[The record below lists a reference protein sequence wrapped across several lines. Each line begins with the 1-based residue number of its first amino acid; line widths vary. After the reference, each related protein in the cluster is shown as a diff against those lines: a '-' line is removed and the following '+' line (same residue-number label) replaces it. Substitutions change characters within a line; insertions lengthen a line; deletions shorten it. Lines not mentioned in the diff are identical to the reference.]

1 MTEPSPGE
9 RLAAALRRSPIHV
22 DPSLASALPAAA
34 RRELIAK
41 FRRAPAPV
49 FVVLVPIVK
58 GGTWTDDEQLATVVH
73 DRLGRDGIFITF
85 DDDSQDLRARE
96 WGGDHQADRAA
107 WAVALD
113 RAMDDAPLAA
123 RLSRVADL
131 IVAGTGQQEYDR
143 VSAEIDK
150 RYKARHGTAPGERG
164 ADGSGG
170 DGGGG
175 DGGGLAL
182 PLGAGAAAAAG
193 VAGLLLWRRRRMA
206 SVRREGEGLLMPR
219 TVFATAHRATEDQ
232 LREQASREVIAFGE
246 LLDDSTVPTSGERTR
261 ALMARAL
268 DAYQA
273 AGKTLDAARGV
284 PDLAGVLVLLD
295 QGRDALAS
303 AQAVAKGGSEIP
315 PVPLCFFNPLHGD
328 ATGELDWRPVGSRR
342 RLSVRTCRTCARAA
356 RDKRAP
362 EVLTDRRDGREV
374 PYYEVDPSSS
384 VWAETGYGQLRD
396 DLIERVLRGDN
407 TPR

>member
-1 MTEPSPGE
+1 MLTEPSPGE
-9 RLAAALRRSPIHV
+9 RLAAALRRSPVHV

-34 RRELIAK
+34 RRALIAK
-41 FRRAPAPV
+41 LRKAPAPV

-58 GGTWTDDEQLATVVH
+58 GGTWTDAEQLATVVH

-96 WGGDHQADRAA
+96 WGGDHRADRAA
-107 WAVALD
+107 WAVTLD

-123 RLSRVADL
+123 RLSRVTDL
-131 IVAGTGQQEYDR
+131 IVSGTGQQEYDR

-150 RYKARHGTAPGERG
+150 RYKARHGEPSPE
-164 ADGSGG
+164 GG
-170 DGGGG
+170 TGGGE
-175 DGGGLAL
+175 GGLAL
-182 PLGAGAAAAAG
+182 PLGAGAAGAAAAG
-193 VAGLLLWRRRRMA
+193 VAGFLVWRRRRMA

-219 TVFATAHRATEDQ
+219 TVFATANRATEDQ

-246 LLDDSTVPTSGERTR
+246 LLDDSTVPTSGERPRT
-261 ALMARAL
+261 LVARAL

-303 AQAVAKGGSEIP
+303 AQAVAKGKPEIP

-328 ATGELDWRPVGSRR
+328 ATGELDWRPLGSRR
-342 RLSVRTCRTCARAA
+342 RLSVRTCRPCARAA
-356 RDKRAP
+356 RDKRTP

-374 PYYEVDPSSS
+374 PYYEADPSRS

>member
-1 MTEPSPGE
+1 MLAEPSPGE
-9 RLAAALRRSPIHV
+9 RLAAALRRSPVYV
-22 DPSLASALPAAA
+22 DPSLASALPTAA
-34 RRELIAK
+34 RRALVARLRK
-41 FRRAPAPV
+41 APVPV

-73 DRLGRDGIFITF
+73 DRLGRDGVFVTF

-96 WGGDHQADRAA
+96 WGGEHGADRAA
-107 WAVALD
+107 WAIALD
-113 RAMDDAPLAA
+113 RDMDDAPLAQ
-123 RLSRVADL
+123 RLDRLADL
-131 IVAGTGQQEYDR
+131 IVSGRGRQEYAR
-143 VSAEIDK
+143 VSAELEK
-150 RYKARHGTAPGERG
+150 RYRARHGNSPSE
-164 ADGSGG
+164 
-170 DGGGG
+170 GG

-182 PLGAGAAAAAG
+182 PLGAGAAGAAVAGAAG
-193 VAGLLLWRRRRMA
+193 FLLWRRRRMA
-206 SVRREGEGLLMPR
+206 SVRREGEALLMPR
-219 TVFATAHRATEDQ
+219 TVFATANRATLDQ

-246 LLDDSTVPTSGERTR
+246 LLDSTDVPTSDERPR

-303 AQAVAKGGSEIP
+303 AQAVAKGGAEIP

-328 ATGELDWRPVGSRR
+328 AASEIDWRPVGSRK
-342 RLSVRTCRTCARAA
+342 RLSVRTCRPCARAA

-374 PYYEVDPSSS
+374 PYYEADPASS

-396 DLIERVLRGDN
+396 DLIERVLRGDHS
-407 TPR
+407 PR

>member
-1 MTEPSPGE
+1 MLTEPSPGE
-9 RLAAALRRSPIHV
+9 RLAAALRRSPVHV

-34 RRELIAK
+34 RRTLIAK
-41 FRRAPAPV
+41 LRKAPAPV

-58 GGTWTDDEQLATVVH
+58 GGTWTDAEQLATVVH

-96 WGGDHQADRAA
+96 WGGDHRADRAA
-107 WAVALD
+107 WAVTLD

-131 IVAGTGQQEYDR
+131 IVSGTGQQEYDR

-150 RYKARHGTAPGERG
+150 RYKARHGTSPPGRG
-164 ADGSGG
+164 DG

-175 DGGGLAL
+175 LAV
-182 PLGAGAAAAAG
+182 PLGAGAAVAVAAG
-193 VAGLLLWRRRRMA
+193 AGFLLWRRRRMA

-219 TVFATAHRATEDQ
+219 TVFATANRATEDQ
-232 LREQASREVIAFGE
+232 LRAQASREVIAFGE
-246 LLDDSTVPTSGERTR
+246 LLDDSAVPTSEERART
-261 ALMARAL
+261 LVARAL

-273 AGKTLDAARGV
+273 AGKTLDAAQGV

-303 AQAVAKGGSEIP
+303 AQAVAKGRPRSRP
-315 PVPLCFFNPLHGD
+315 SRCASSTRST
-328 ATGELDWRPVGSRR
+328 ATRP
-342 RLSVRTCRTCARAA
+342 
-356 RDKRAP
+356 
-362 EVLTDRRDGREV
+362 
-374 PYYEVDPSSS
+374 PSS
-384 VWAETGYGQLRD
+384 TGGPSAPA
-396 DLIERVLRGDN
+396 GG
-407 TPR
+407 

>member
-1 MTEPSPGE
+1 MLTEPSPGE
-9 RLAAALRRSPIHV
+9 RLAAALRRSPVHV
-22 DPSLASALPAAA
+22 DPSLASALPAPA
-34 RRELIAK
+34 RRTLIAK
-41 FRRAPAPV
+41 LRKAPAPV

-58 GGTWTDDEQLATVVH
+58 GGTWTDAEQLATVVH

-85 DDDSQDLRARE
+85 DDDSRDLRARE
-96 WGGDHQADRAA
+96 WGGDHRADRAA
-107 WAVALD
+107 WAVTLD

-131 IVAGTGQQEYDR
+131 IVSGTGQQEYDR

-150 RYKARHGTAPGERG
+150 RYKARHGTPPPGRG
-164 ADGSGG
+164 DG

-175 DGGGLAL
+175 LAV
-182 PLGAGAAAAAG
+182 PLGAGAAVAVAAG
-193 VAGLLLWRRRRMA
+193 AGFLLWRRRRMA

-219 TVFATAHRATEDQ
+219 TVFATANRATEDQ
-232 LREQASREVIAFGE
+232 LRAQASREVIAFGE
-246 LLDDSTVPTSGERTR
+246 LLDDSAVPTSEERART
-261 ALMARAL
+261 LVARAL

-273 AGKTLDAARGV
+273 AGKTLDAAQGV

-303 AQAVAKGGSEIP
+303 AQAVAKGRPEIP

-328 ATGELDWRPVGSRR
+328 ATAELDWRPLGSRR
-342 RLSVRTCRTCARAA
+342 RLSVRTCRPCARAA

-374 PYYEVDPSSS
+374 PYYEADPSRS

>member
-1 MTEPSPGE
+1 MLTEPTPGE
-9 RLAAALRRSPIHV
+9 RLAAALRRSPVHV

-34 RRELIAK
+34 RRALIAK
-41 FRRAPAPV
+41 LRRAPAPV

-58 GGTWTDDEQLATVVH
+58 GGTWTDAEQLATVVH

-96 WGGDHQADRAA
+96 WGGDHRADRAA
-107 WAVALD
+107 WAVTLD
-113 RAMDDAPLAA
+113 RAMDDAPLAD

-131 IVAGTGQQEYDR
+131 IVSGTGQQEYDR

-150 RYKARHGTAPGERG
+150 RYKARHGTPPPGRG
-164 ADGSGG
+164 AE
-170 DGGGG
+170 
-175 DGGGLAL
+175 GGGLAL
-182 PLGAGAAAAAG
+182 PLGAGAAGAAAAG
-193 VAGLLLWRRRRMA
+193 AAGFLLWRRRRMA
-206 SVRREGEGLLMPR
+206 SVRREGERLLMPR
-219 TVFATAHRATEDQ
+219 TVFATANRATEDQ

-246 LLDDSTVPTSGERTR
+246 LLDDSTVPTSGERPRT
-261 ALMARAL
+261 LVARAL

-303 AQAVAKGGSEIP
+303 AQAVAKGRPEIP

-328 ATGELDWRPVGSRR
+328 ATSELDWRPLGSRR
-342 RLSVRTCRTCARAA
+342 RLSVRTCRPCARAA
-356 RDKRAP
+356 RDKRTP

-374 PYYEVDPSSS
+374 PYYEADPSRS

>member
-1 MTEPSPGE
+1 MLTEPSPGE
-9 RLAAALRRSPIHV
+9 RLAAALRRSPVHV

-34 RRELIAK
+34 RRALIAK
-41 FRRAPAPV
+41 LRKAPAPV

-58 GGTWTDDEQLATVVH
+58 GGTWTDAEQLATVVH

-96 WGGDHQADRAA
+96 WGGDHRADRAA
-107 WAVALD
+107 WAVTLD

-131 IVAGTGQQEYDR
+131 IVSGTGQQEYDR

-150 RYKARHGTAPGERG
+150 RYKARHGEPSPE
-164 ADGSGG
+164 GG
-170 DGGGG
+170 TGGG
-175 DGGGLAL
+175 GGGLAL
-182 PLGAGAAAAAG
+182 PLGAGAAGAAAAG
-193 VAGLLLWRRRRMA
+193 VAGFLVWRRRRMA

-219 TVFATAHRATEDQ
+219 TVFATANRATEDQ

-246 LLDDSTVPTSGERTR
+246 LLDDSTVPTSGERPRT
-261 ALMARAL
+261 LVARAL

-303 AQAVAKGGSEIP
+303 AQAVAKGKPEIP

-328 ATGELDWRPVGSRR
+328 ATGELDWRPLGSRR
-342 RLSVRTCRTCARAA
+342 RLSVRTCRPCARAA
-356 RDKRAP
+356 RDKRTP

-374 PYYEVDPSSS
+374 PYYEADPSRS

>member
-1 MTEPSPGE
+1 MLTEPSPGE
-9 RLAAALRRSPIHV
+9 RLAAALRRSPVHV

-34 RRELIAK
+34 RRALIAK
-41 FRRAPAPV
+41 LRKAPAPV

-58 GGTWTDDEQLATVVH
+58 GGTWTDAEQLATVVH

-96 WGGDHQADRAA
+96 WGGDHRADRAA
-107 WAVALD
+107 WAVTLD

-131 IVAGTGQQEYDR
+131 IVSGTGQQEYDR

-150 RYKARHGTAPGERG
+150 RYKARHGAPSPE
-164 ADGSGG
+164 GG
-170 DGGGG
+170 TGGG
-175 DGGGLAL
+175 GGGLAL
-182 PLGAGAAAAAG
+182 PLGAGAAGAAAAG
-193 VAGLLLWRRRRMA
+193 VAGFLLWRRRRMA

-219 TVFATAHRATEDQ
+219 TVFATANRATEDQ

-246 LLDDSTVPTSGERTR
+246 LLDDSTVPTSGERPRT
-261 ALMARAL
+261 LVARAL

-303 AQAVAKGGSEIP
+303 AQAVAKGKPEIP

-328 ATGELDWRPVGSRR
+328 ATGELDWRPLGSRR
-342 RLSVRTCRTCARAA
+342 RLSVRTCRPCARAA
-356 RDKRAP
+356 RDKRTP

-374 PYYEVDPSSS
+374 PYYEADPSRS

>member
-1 MTEPSPGE
+1 MLTEPSPGE
-9 RLAAALRRSPIHV
+9 RLAAALRRSPVHV

-34 RRELIAK
+34 RRALIAK
-41 FRRAPAPV
+41 LRKAPAPV

-58 GGTWTDDEQLATVVH
+58 GGTWTDAEQLATVVH

-96 WGGDHQADRAA
+96 WGGDHRADRAA
-107 WAVALD
+107 WAVTLD

-131 IVAGTGQQEYDR
+131 IVSGTGQQEYDR

-150 RYKARHGTAPGERG
+150 RYKARHGTPPPEHG
-164 ADGSGG
+164 A
-170 DGGGG
+170 
-175 DGGGLAL
+175 DGGGLAV
-182 PLGAGAAAAAG
+182 PLGAGAAGVAVAG
-193 VAGLLLWRRRRMA
+193 VAGFLLWRRRRMA

-219 TVFATAHRATEDQ
+219 TVFATANRATEDQ

-246 LLDDSTVPTSGERTR
+246 LLDDSTVPTSGERPRT
-261 ALMARAL
+261 LVARAL

-303 AQAVAKGGSEIP
+303 AQAVAKGKPEIP

-328 ATGELDWRPVGSRR
+328 ATGELDWRPLGSRR
-342 RLSVRTCRTCARAA
+342 RLSVRTCRPCARAA
-356 RDKRAP
+356 RDKRTP

-374 PYYEVDPSSS
+374 PYYEADPSRS

>member
-1 MTEPSPGE
+1 M
-9 RLAAALRRSPIHV
+9 
-22 DPSLASALPAAA
+22 
-34 RRELIAK
+34 
-41 FRRAPAPV
+41 
-49 FVVLVPIVK
+49 LVPIVK
-58 GGTWTDDEQLATVVH
+58 GGTWTDGEQLATVVH

-96 WGGDHQADRAA
+96 WGGDHRADRAA

-131 IVAGTGQQEYDR
+131 IVSGTGQQEYDR

-150 RYKARHGTAPGERG
+150 RYRARHGTAPGERG
-164 ADGSGG
+164 ADGNEA
-170 DGGGG
+170 

-182 PLGAGAAAAAG
+182 PLGAGAAAAAAAG
-193 VAGLLLWRRRRMA
+193 VAGFLLWRRRRMA

-246 LLDDSTVPTSGERTR
+246 LLDDSTVPTSGERAR
-261 ALMARAL
+261 ALVARAL

-303 AQAVAKGGSEIP
+303 AQAVAKGRSEIP

-328 ATGELDWRPVGSRR
+328 ATSELDWRPVGSRR
-342 RLSVRTCRTCARAA
+342 RLSVRTCRACARAA

-374 PYYEVDPSSS
+374 PYYEADPSGS

-407 TPR
+407 KPR